1 MKFLQSILNRFGIL
15 FGLIVFLLFNLLVD
29 FGEQFY
35 SAKVVAATAL
45 LMSIYWITEVIP
57 LSVTSLIPLIIFPI
71 TGVVSS
77 KDISQSYINSTIFLF
92 MGGFIIAIA
101 MEKWNLHKRIA
112 MVIISKI
119 GGSPSMLILG
129 FMISASFI
137 SMWISNTATAVML
150 LPIGIS
156 IIVKLEEEFGKE
168 KLTNFSK
175 ALMLA
180 IAYSCSI
187 GGIATIIGTPPNL
200 VFMRIYKIS
209 FPNNPQIY
217 FGDWMWFALPIAIS
231 MLFIVW
237 ILLTKVFFR
246 IDKNIFINKSTTKE
260 EINKLGKI
268 SFEEKTVLIVFIIT
282 SLLWIFRGELNL
294 GVVKIPGWSSL
305 FPQKDFIDDGTVA
318 IFMGFLLF
326 VLPTND
332 KEKKILDS
340 SAIRKIP
347 WDIILLF
354 GGGFALAEGFV
365 SSGLSKLI
373 GQQFISFKGMNV
385 IFLIASVSFALTF
398 LTELTSNTATAQITL
413 PILASLAIEL
423 NINPLLIMLPATLSA
438 SFAFMLPVATPPN
451 AIVFSSN
458 RLKIYDMAKTG
469 LAINFIGIIIVTGFI
484 YFFFGLK

>member
-1 MKFLQSILNRFGIL
+1 MKFFQSILNRFGIL

-35 SAKVVAATAL
+35 SAKIVAATAL

-305 FPQKDFIDDGTVA
+305 FPQKDFIDDGTIA

>member
-1 MKFLQSILNRFGIL
+1 
-15 FGLIVFLLFNLLVD
+15 
-29 FGEQFY
+29 
-35 SAKVVAATAL
+35 
-45 LMSIYWITEVIP
+45 
-57 LSVTSLIPLIIFPI
+57 
-71 TGVVSS
+71 
-77 KDISQSYINSTIFLF
+77 
-92 MGGFIIAIA
+92 
-101 MEKWNLHKRIA
+101 
-112 MVIISKI
+112 
-119 GGSPSMLILG
+119 
-129 FMISASFI
+129 
-137 SMWISNTATAVML
+137 
-150 LPIGIS
+150 
-156 IIVKLEEEFGKE
+156 
-168 KLTNFSK
+168 
-175 ALMLA
+175 
-180 IAYSCSI
+180 
-187 GGIATIIGTPPNL
+187 
-200 VFMRIYKIS
+200 
-209 FPNNPQIY
+209 
-217 FGDWMWFALPIAIS
+217 MWFALPIAIS

-260 EINKLGKI
+260 EIDKLGKI

>member
-1 MKFLQSILNRFGIL
+1 MKFLRPILNRFGIL

-35 SAKVVAATAL
+35 SAKIVAATAL

-305 FPQKDFIDDGTVA
+305 FPQKDFIDDGTIA

-484 YFFFGLK
+484 YFFFG

>member
-35 SAKVVAATAL
+35 SAKIVAATAL

-305 FPQKDFIDDGTVA
+305 FPQKDFIDDGTIA

-484 YFFFGLK
+484 YFFFG

>member
-1 MKFLQSILNRFGIL
+1 MKFLRPILNRFGIL

-35 SAKVVAATAL
+35 SAKIVAATAL

>member
-35 SAKVVAATAL
+35 SAKIVAATAL

>member
-1 MKFLQSILNRFGIL
+1 
-15 FGLIVFLLFNLLVD
+15 
-29 FGEQFY
+29 
-35 SAKVVAATAL
+35 
-45 LMSIYWITEVIP
+45 
-57 LSVTSLIPLIIFPI
+57 
-71 TGVVSS
+71 
-77 KDISQSYINSTIFLF
+77 
-92 MGGFIIAIA
+92 

-260 EINKLGKI
+260 EIDKLGKI

>member
-35 SAKVVAATAL
+35 SAKIVAATAL

-71 TGVVSS
+71 TGIVSS

>member
-35 SAKVVAATAL
+35 SAKIVAATAL

-156 IIVKLEEEFGKE
+156 IIVKLEEEFDKE

-294 GVVKIPGWSSL
+294 GVVKLPGWSSL
-305 FPQKDFIDDGTVA
+305 FPQKDFIDDGTIA

>member
-1 MKFLQSILNRFGIL
+1 MKFFQSILNRFGIL
-15 FGLIVFLLFNLLVD
+15 FGLIVYLLFNFFVD

-35 SAKVVAATAL
+35 SAKIVAATAL
-45 LMSIYWITEVIP
+45 LMSIYWISEIIP

-112 MVIISKI
+112 MLIISKI

-129 FMISASFI
+129 FMIAASSI

-156 IIVKLEEEFGKE
+156 IIVKLEEEFGKD
-168 KLTNFSK
+168 KLTNFSR

-246 IDKNIFINKSTTKE
+246 IDKNIFINRSTTKE

-268 SFEEKTVLIVFIIT
+268 SFEEKTVLIVFLIT
-282 SLLWIFRGELNL
+282 SLLWIFRGDLNL
-294 GVVKIPGWSSL
+294 GIVKIPGWSSL

-326 VLPTND
+326 VLPTKD
-332 KEKKILDS
+332 KGKKILDS
-340 SAIRKIP
+340 SAIKNIP

-373 GQQFISFKGMNV
+373 GQQFISFKSMNV

-423 NINPLLIMLPATLSA
+423 HINPLLIMLPATLSA

-469 LAINFIGIIIVTGFI
+469 LTINFIGVIIVTVFI
-484 YFFFGLK
+484 YFFFG

>member
-35 SAKVVAATAL
+35 SAKIVAATAL

-137 SMWISNTATAVML
+137 SMWISNTATAIML

-294 GVVKIPGWSSL
+294 GVVKLPGWSSL
-305 FPQKDFIDDGTVA
+305 FPQKDFIDDGTIA